1 MPSFHS
7 PDENPDNS
15 PSQGSVRFPN
25 RLNEFVEPPAIKKL
39 CDTILQYAG
48 TEIFQDLQLAREQGA
63 LTAERFTSL
72 IRAKTDSFSQL
83 LVARSLLD
91 MLSEG
96 VDSHFADCMSSVVHV
111 AHGLLTDRDVSS
123 TYPKQV
129 AHRLVGALVA
139 MIGEDA
145 DFHAAVVDGLD
156 EHDFS
161 TLLRTVND
169 GDQFD
174 KGYWSCLEL
183 QTICAPTIANLQ
195 RMFDAHEL
203 VRDALGEHDH
213 PSQALG
219 RAVGSLAQRDYRKV
233 FDLVVREFRRCE
245 GKEIKQGY
253 DFDMLEYAVAGLA
266 MVSAESIDQLLPLFF
281 STDPHEFEIAT
292 KIAINLGR
300 NVTPKPSEDVFGRI
314 RLVLFEALDTESIPS
329 TEEARDRQILV
340 LRAFAAV
347 ADPDKDLQLIQGCAN
362 KLLAQEP
369 SINLIDL
376 FGEIAETYAQG
387 LHVSPLG
394 PVPPVPARMF
404 ERDYDPDNSGRCA
417 EAWNP
422 VLLEGQDPNAQIA
435 EAAIMLSGLKRKS
448 EVLALGSQI
457 EQLTLVERLEP
468 RPADEGSVFIK
479 LSEARAFTR
488 RFEHLVAS
496 GYCRAA
502 AALLPEAVSILK
514 CSEERDIRSAK
525 KVEGTYADLGASLME
540 LSVLLARDEVARSI
554 AVSRLSQPDWN
565 LLRTLHKSGDFD
577 HGRSSQL
584 VALSCISL
592 RAVLENDDSW
602 HQDFFESA
610 SSSGQH
616 AHHYGAPAYLSEQL
630 LSGSS
635 WTLLEKLNLRKHEE
649 MLAWSIASGL
659 RLTLPDG
666 YNKLFELVSSP
677 KGEDVAKGLLVA
689 QALRHEI
696 SDEQREELLH
706 LVRVYLDEPG
716 ELGLDALATF
726 SCFAGE
732 HDSALEVLSFRIP
745 AGIEAN
751 RFRATQNLAI
761 ARVLE
766 NHLLGH
772 DQVRDDEISE
782 PWSPDDDD

>member
-1 MPSFHS
+1 MPPFHS

-25 RLNEFVEPPAIKKL
+25 RLNELVEPPAIKKL

-48 TEIFQDLQLAREQGA
+48 SEIFQELQLARGEGA

-72 IRAKTDSFSQL
+72 IRTKTDSFSQL

-91 MLSEG
+91 MLGEG

-111 AHGLLTDRDVSS
+111 AHGLLTDKDASS

-129 AHRLVGALVA
+129 AHKLVGAVVD

-145 DFHAAVVDGLD
+145 EFQAAVVEGLD
-156 EHDFS
+156 QHDFS

-183 QTICAPTIANLQ
+183 QTICAPTMTNLQ

-219 RAVGSLAQRDYRKV
+219 RAVGSLAQRDYRGV

-245 GKEIKQGY
+245 AKEIKQGY
-253 DFDMLEYAVAGLA
+253 DFDMLEYAIAGLA
-266 MVSAESIDQLLPLFF
+266 MVSPQRIDQLLPLFF
-281 STDPHEFEIAT
+281 SADPHEFEIAT

-300 NVTPKPSEDVFGRI
+300 NVTPKPSEEVFGRI
-314 RLVLFEALDTESIPS
+314 RLVLFEALDTEKAPS
-329 TEEARDRQILV
+329 TEEERDRKILV
-340 LRAFAAV
+340 LRSLAAV
-347 ADPDKDLQLIQGCAN
+347 VDPNKDLPLIQSCAN
-362 KLLAQEP
+362 KLLVEGP

-376 FGEIAETYAQG
+376 YEELSETYAQG

-394 PVPPVPARMF
+394 PVPPTPARMF
-404 ERDYDPDNSGRCA
+404 ERDYGPDTSARCA
-417 EAWNP
+417 EAWDP
-422 VLLEGQDPNAQIA
+422 VVLEGSDLNAQLA

-448 EVLALGSQI
+448 EVAALGSQI
-457 EQLTLVERLEP
+457 EQLSMTKRLKP
-468 RPADEGSVFIK
+468 RPVEEGSVFIK
-479 LSEARAFTR
+479 LSDARAFIR
-488 RFEHLVAS
+488 RFEHLVDS
-496 GYCRAA
+496 GFCRAA

-525 KVEGTYADLGASLME
+525 KVDEMYADLGASLME
-540 LSVLLARDEVARSI
+540 LSVLLARDEVARSV
-554 AVSRLSQPDWN
+554 AASRLSQPDWN
-565 LLRTLHKSGDFD
+565 LLRSVHKSEDFD
-577 HGRSSQL
+577 HGESPEF
-584 VALSCISL
+584 VALSCLSL

-602 HQDFFESA
+602 HHDFFEAAA
-610 SSSGQH
+610 SSGRH
-616 AHHYGAPAYLSEQL
+616 AHYFMAPAYLSERL
-630 LSGSS
+630 HSGSS
-635 WTLLEKLNLRKHEE
+635 WTLLEKLSLRKHEE
-649 MLAWSIASGL
+649 MLAWSIASGV

-666 YNKLFELVSSP
+666 YNKLFEAISSP

-706 LVRVYLDEPG
+706 LTRVYLDEPG

-732 HDSALEVLSFRIP
+732 HDSALEILSFRTP
-745 AGIEAN
+745 TGIETN

-766 NHLLGH
+766 NHFLGH
-772 DQVRDDEISE
+772 DQVRDEETSE
-782 PWSPDDDD
+782 PWSPEDDE